1 MTPFA
6 DNSATGPSENRTL
19 SADMMQPNDSARAH
33 MNLFDVVIVIILCF
47 CMIRGGFRGLIKELS
62 AIIGVLGGFYGAY
75 TYYPKLA
82 AMMTGWISNE
92 AYRNIFSFMLIF
104 CGVFIIISILG
115 IIIRYILNLVFSGW
129 VDRVGGVIFGILKGG
144 LIVSVLFI
152 ALTAFL
158 PKGAP
163 IIQQSRLS
171 PYVSKYSEVMA
182 EVVSPDMKNNF
193 RSKFKELKKGWTQK
207 K

>member
-1 MTPFA
+1 
-6 DNSATGPSENRTL
+6 
-19 SADMMQPNDSARAH
+19 
-33 MNLFDVVIVIILCF
+33 MNLFDIVIVVILCF

-82 AMMTGWISNE
+82 AMITGWVANE
-92 AYRNIFSFMLIF
+92 AYRNILAFMLIF

-115 IIIRYILNLVFSGW
+115 IIIRYLLNLVFSGW
-129 VDRVGGVIFGILKGG
+129 VDRIGGVLFGFLKGG

-158 PKGAP
+158 PGRAP

-182 EVVSPDMKNNF
+182 EVISPEMKKNF
-193 RSKFKELKKGWTQK
+193 KSKFEELKKGWTRK

>member
-1 MTPFA
+1 
-6 DNSATGPSENRTL
+6 
-19 SADMMQPNDSARAH
+19 
-33 MNLFDVVIVIILCF
+33 MNVFDIVIVVILCF
-47 CMIRGGFRGLIKELS
+47 CMIRGGFRGLVKEVS

-82 AMMTGWISNE
+82 AMMTGWVVND
-92 AYRNIFSFMLIF
+92 AYRNILAFMLIF

-115 IIIRYILNLVFSGW
+115 IIIRYVLNLVFSGW
-129 VDRVGGVIFGILKGG
+129 VDRIGGVLFGFLKGG

-158 PKGAP
+158 PSRAP
-163 IIQQSRLS
+163 IVQQSRLS

-182 EVVSPDMKNNF
+182 QVISPDMKKSF
-193 RSKFKELKKGWTQK
+193 KSKFEALKRGWARK

>member
-1 MTPFA
+1 
-6 DNSATGPSENRTL
+6 
-19 SADMMQPNDSARAH
+19 
-33 MNLFDVVIVIILCF
+33 
-47 CMIRGGFRGLIKELS
+47 MIRGGFRGLIKELS

-92 AYRNIFSFMLIF
+92 AYRNIFAFMLIF

-182 EVVSPDMKNNF
+182 EVISPDMKNNF
-193 RSKFKELKKGWTQK
+193 RLKFKELKKGWTQK